1 MCQHDYTASPA
12 VEVEVIGIP
21 QDCFKYKTKLSPK
34 NALNPIWDE
43 TLKIEVKMIELA
55 FLKFSVI
62 DITTNLPAAQRIIA
76 LQQLRPGYRNVSL
89 NSPENKPLPLSSIF
103 ICSEIQADSPP
114 INN

>member
-1 MCQHDYTASPA
+1 M
-12 VEVEVIGIP
+12 
-21 QDCFKYKTKLSPK
+21 SPK

-43 TLKIEVKMIELA
+43 TLKIELKMMELA

-62 DITTNLPAAQRIIA
+62 DITTNITTAQRTISIK
-76 LQQLRPGYRNVSL
+76 QLRPGYRNVPL
-89 NSPENKPLPLSSIF
+89 NSPDNKPLPLSSIF